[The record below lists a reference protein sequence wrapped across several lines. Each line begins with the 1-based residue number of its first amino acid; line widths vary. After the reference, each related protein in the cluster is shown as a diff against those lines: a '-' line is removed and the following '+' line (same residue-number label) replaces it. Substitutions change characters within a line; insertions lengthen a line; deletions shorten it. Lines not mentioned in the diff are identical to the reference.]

1 VGADAAVEAC
11 DGAAEGR
18 EVGAP
23 EARRELGVDA
33 GVGGLED
40 AAAFCIGDG
49 GGVKWWWWW
58 WSMGGRGV
66 VDLGIGGWGDATARE
81 GEGGGG
87 DVWVADALAVA
98 PSLLL

>member
-58 WSMGGRGV
+58 WWSMGGARSSGF
-66 VDLGIGGWGDATARE
+66 GDR
-81 GEGGGG
+81 GGGVTPRHG
-87 DVWVADALAVA
+87 KGRVVVVMCGLRTLSL
-98 PSLLL
+98 SLL